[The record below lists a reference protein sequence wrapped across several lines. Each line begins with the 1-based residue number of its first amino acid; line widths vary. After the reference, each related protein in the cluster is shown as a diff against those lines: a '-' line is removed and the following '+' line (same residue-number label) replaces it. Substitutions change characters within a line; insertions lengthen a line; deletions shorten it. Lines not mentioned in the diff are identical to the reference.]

1 MKNQWLVMPKFNE
14 ASAIIRS
21 TLGLRRLTPATRQGQ
36 LIVKACGIVTGL
48 ACALHLVLGA
58 NPIVVLF
65 AGLTAVLS
73 IYPVALYGFLNIGAV
88 LIALVGFRYVGF
100 PLLAK
105 LAMGQAFGHFPN

>member
-1 MKNQWLVMPKFNE
+1 MPKFNE

-58 NPIVVLF
+58 NPIEFFSTGVVIIL
-65 AGLTAVLS
+65 
-73 IYPVALYGFLNIGAV
+73 LNIWRKRS
-88 LIALVGFRYVGF
+88 ALSR
-100 PLLAK
+100 
-105 LAMGQAFGHFPN
+105 